1 MSSDV
6 LSPPRPRTPGAR
18 QPVPDAR
25 RPVKPGRGPRPG
37 SPGLPKSPVRP
48 ASPVR
53 PPGPGRSDRPVTTGA
68 AGVGQV
74 GQVRRTSFVL
84 LLLGLLGGGLVCLLV
99 VNTTLAA
106 NSIEI
111 SKWQKQNAV
120 NTEQVQELQ
129 QQVAAARSAT
139 TIAKE
144 ARRLGMRPDPELI
157 FINLGTKSIEAPRGA
172 AAAALAARLAAGFP
186 ARGRA
191 GTGTRAGAKSAA
203 GGPGQ

>member
-6 LSPPRPRTPGAR
+6 LSPHRARRPAAR

-25 RPVKPGRGPRPG
+25 RPVKPGRVPAPG
-37 SPGLPKSPVRP
+37 SPAAPMSPVRP
-48 ASPVR
+48 AGPVR
-53 PPGPGRSDRPVTTGA
+53 PPGSSRSDRPVT
-68 AGVGQV
+68 AGTAGIGQV

-106 NSIEI
+106 NSIKI
-111 SKWQKQNAV
+111 SNLQKQNAV
-120 NTEQVQELQ
+120 RTEQVQELE
-129 QQVAAARSAT
+129 QQVATARSAA

-157 FINLGTKSIEAPRGA
+157 FINLLAMRIEAPRGA
-172 AAAALAARLAAGFP
+172 VAAALAARLAA
-186 ARGRA
+186 RGPA
-191 GTGTRAGAKSAA
+191 GTGTRTGVKPAS
-203 GGPGQ
+203 GGRGQ